1 MTASAILTNLFTS
14 REISDCLLN
23 IQPVHNRDDIKQD
36 TFLYL
41 LEKAEAKP
49 DEIID
54 LHKRDKLR
62 HYVTKM
68 LFNAANFSQSRINRQ
83 MRRETEIPTEAH
95 CFPCLPEDTDE
106 INTEERIQE
115 CLIKVRRM
123 RESDKRVS
131 KDWYFAE
138 LLEEYVQE
146 GTFRK
151 VAAKTGIPLNS
162 VHFAVRIAK
171 DEIKKSIL

>member
-1 MTASAILTNLFTS
+1 MTASTILTNLFTS
-14 REISDCLLN
+14 REIAECLLN

-41 LEKAEAKP
+41 LEKAESKP

-68 LFNAANFSQSRINRQ
+68 LFNAANFSQSRVNRQ

-95 CFPCLPEDTDE
+95 CFPCLPDDTQE
-106 INTEERIQE
+106 VEKEELIQE
-115 CLIKVRRM
+115 CLIQVRKM
-123 RESDKRVS
+123 KDSDKRVS
-131 KDWYFAE
+131 DKWYYGE
-138 LLEEYVQE
+138 LLEMYAEE
-146 GTFRK
+146 GTYRK
-151 VAAKTGIPLNS
+151 VAACTGIPLLS
-162 VHFAVRIAK
+162 VHSAVKKAK
-171 DEIKKSIL
+171 DEIKKNIT